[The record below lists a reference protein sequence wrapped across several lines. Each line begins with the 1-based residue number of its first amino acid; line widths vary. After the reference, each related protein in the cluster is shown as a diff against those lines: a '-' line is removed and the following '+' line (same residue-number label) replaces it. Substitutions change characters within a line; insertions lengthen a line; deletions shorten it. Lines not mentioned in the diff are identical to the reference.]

1 MNSVEIKTDGSEDQN
16 PNLHKPVDAD
26 SPMKEWLVEYVG
38 AKAQPEDGAVTLEMI
53 IEAMADE
60 FPEFLLNLAEENWIR
75 GYHQALSDV
84 EEGRRLYEEE
94 KNGSAAEE

>member
-1 MNSVEIKTDGSEDQN
+1 MNSVEVKTEGNEDQN
-16 PNLHKPVDAD
+16 PDLQKPVECD
-26 SPMKEWLVEYVG
+26 SPMKEWLVNYVG
-38 AKAQPEDGAVTLEMI
+38 ESAQPEDGAVTLEMI
-53 IEAMADE
+53 IEAMANE

-94 KNGSAAEE
+94 KNGESAEE